1 MRWIPFVNQEL
12 GDSGLKLCVWTQDLV
27 TTHLLPALVTQ
38 GYTLTVNASILTGCL
53 LNVFYRHEQD
63 TGLHYTSP
71 CNIPKL
77 RCTSYMCCHGR
88 ASRNAFDKVLLDYE
102 MALENKRFGSQGL
115 VINPIIDRNELFDFY
130 LAYKCPKEFWDTL
143 RSKVSVERYA
153 DDSEFANRIWNDLPM
168 IVYWH
173 IDHDKSMAT
182 EELDYMFLDPEDEED
197 SESGNEDTHRNQQD
211 IH

>member
-38 GYTLTVNASILTGCL
+38 GYTLTVNASILTQCL

-77 RCTSYMCCHGR
+77 RCTTYMCCHGR
-88 ASRNAFDKVLLDYE
+88 ASRDAFDKVMLDYE
-102 MALENKRFGSQGL
+102 LALADKRFRSQGL
-115 VINPIIDRNELFDFY
+115 IVNPIIDRNELLDFY

-143 RSKVSVERYA
+143 RRKVSVERYG
-153 DDSEFANRIWNDLPM
+153 DTSEFANRIWNDLPM

-173 IDHDKSMAT
+173 IDHGKSMAT
-182 EELDYMFLDPEDEED
+182 DELDHMFLDPEDEED
-197 SESGNEDTHRNQQD
+197 SESGNEESGSNYRD
-211 IH
+211 

>member
-1 MRWIPFVNQEL
+1 
-12 GDSGLKLCVWTQDLV
+12 
-27 TTHLLPALVTQ
+27 
-38 GYTLTVNASILTGCL
+38 
-53 LNVFYRHEQD
+53 
-63 TGLHYTSP
+63 
-71 CNIPKL
+71 
-77 RCTSYMCCHGR
+77 
-88 ASRNAFDKVLLDYE
+88 

-115 VINPIIDRNELFDFY
+115 VINPIIDRHELFDFY